1 MKIKLKPILLLVGAL
16 AIVYA
21 GIFLLP
27 NHIEAL
33 ALIPEKFFSGEIWRL
48 VTFQFTH
55 LSELH
60 LFENIA
66 GVLLVGFL
74 ATELKIATSDFSFVY
89 FLSGSLAPLPIFTVV
104 SFAALGASAAIYG
117 ALGLILLEATKFSIK
132 ISYVAVA
139 LIAAIFLQSG
149 LMLFSYGVS
158 CEGLLFNLKQ
168 AATHFSGLIFG
179 LGIFFLITKTRWNLT
194 KKKRQILRSEIEVG

>member
-89 FLSGSLAPLPIFTVV
+89 FLSGKFGT
-104 SFAALGASAAIYG
+104 ASY
-117 ALGLILLEATKFSIK
+117 LYCCKFCSTWRFCCHIR
-132 ISYVAVA
+132 
-139 LIAAIFLQSG
+139 
-149 LMLFSYGVS
+149 
-158 CEGLLFNLKQ
+158 C
-168 AATHFSGLIFG
+168 
-179 LGIFFLITKTRWNLT
+179 TRPDNAGSN
-194 KKKRQILRSEIEVG
+194 KVYHQN